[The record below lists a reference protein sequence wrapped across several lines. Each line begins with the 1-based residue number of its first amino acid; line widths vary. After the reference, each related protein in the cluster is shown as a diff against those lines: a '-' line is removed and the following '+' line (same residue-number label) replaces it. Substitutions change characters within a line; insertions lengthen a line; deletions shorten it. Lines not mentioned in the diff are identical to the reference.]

1 MHGRL
6 CCPSPTLKANAG
18 QHSAHADVLRN
29 KFKKIKMDRI
39 LKSNLDE
46 FVQSFGYESEPTEKV
61 FEKFVNFSALSN
73 EFSQKSIGTFEI
85 DQVSVGGNGD
95 IGLDGVSIIANGD
108 LIFSKEQVD
117 DLIDLNGYLEI
128 EFVVT
133 QAKTSPSF
141 SGAEIG
147 TFLFGVEDLFSEL
160 IDDREHHPRRNED
173 ILAIIE
179 LLKYIFDR
187 SAKMDR
193 GLPKLILY
201 YVTTGVWDSAN
212 HDLVSRFESGKRQL
226 DKMRLF
232 SSVTYHALG
241 ADEVTRFYRNT
252 KSKEYAEISFSNKI
266 TLPEIAGIKEG
277 YFGVIPFSEYKKLI
291 IDENDNL
298 KNVFY
303 DNIRS
308 YQGDNLVNKDI
319 DKTLKDG
326 KFDLFTVM
334 NNGVTVLSKSLTPA
348 GNKFT
353 LKDYQIVNGCQTSHV
368 LYFNRNLNGINTLQI
383 PIRIVV
389 SDNEDVKNQVIIAT
403 NSQTEVKREQL
414 VALSEYQKKLESYY
428 NSIIGTGR
436 LYYERRSKQYNAEN
450 SVPKSKIISIPV
462 QIISFTSMILDE
474 PHNVRG
480 YYSKVVENIEK
491 AGKFIFADNHECAP
505 YYMSALAYH
514 RLEYLFRANILDNQF
529 KKAKFHLLLTFRLLA
544 ETREKP
550 KFMNDKAFEKYCQ
563 PIIEKLN
570 DMVECE
576 RIFKEACE
584 VLLSTLP
591 NQSLHDRFI
600 NKLLTQNIGRKL
612 NKIVR

>member
-1 MHGRL
+1 
-6 CCPSPTLKANAG
+6 
-18 QHSAHADVLRN
+18 
-29 KFKKIKMDRI
+29 MDRI
-39 LKSNLDE
+39 LKSNLEE
-46 FVQSFGYESEPTEKV
+46 FVTSFGYENEPTDKA

-95 IGLDGVSIIANGD
+95 IGLDGVAIIANGD

-117 DLIDLNGYLEI
+117 DLIDINGYLEV
-128 EFVVT
+128 EFVIT
-133 QAKTSPSF
+133 QSKMASHF
-141 SGAEIG
+141 NGADIG
-147 TFLFGVEDLFSEL
+147 NFIFGVDDLFSEL
-160 IDDREHHPRRNED
+160 VDDREHHPRRNED
-173 ILAIIE
+173 ILEIIE
-179 LLKYIFDR
+179 LLKYIFDK

-193 GLPKLILY
+193 GLPRLSLY
-201 YVTTGVWDSAN
+201 YVTTGAWDN
-212 HDLVSRFESGKRQL
+212 TNQDLISRFESGKRQL
-226 DKMRLF
+226 EKMRLF
-232 SSVTYHALG
+232 SQVIYKPLG
-241 ADEVTRFYRNT
+241 ADEITNFYRET
-252 KSKEYAEISFSNKI
+252 KSKESAEISFSNKI
-266 TLPEIAGIKEG
+266 TLAEISGIKEG

-308 YQGDNLVNKDI
+308 YQGHNLVNKDI

-334 NNGVTVLSKSLTPA
+334 NNGVTVLAKSLTPA
-348 GNKFT
+348 GNRFS

-368 LYFNRNLNGINTLQI
+368 LYFNRNLSGIDALQI

-389 SDNEDVKNQVIIAT
+389 SDNDDVKNQVIIAT

-428 NSIIGTGR
+428 NSIVGVGR
-436 LYYERRSKQYNAEN
+436 LYYERRSKQYNSDNTVA
-450 SVPKSKIISIPV
+450 KSKIISIPV

-480 YYSKVVENIEK
+480 YYSKIVENIEK
-491 AGKFIFADNHECAP
+491 TGKFIFADNHECAP

-514 RLEYLFRANILDNQF
+514 RLEYLFKAGILDNQY
-529 KKAKFHLLLTFRLLA
+529 KKAKFHLLLTFRLLTEA
-544 ETREKP
+544 REKP
-550 KFMNDKAFEKYCQ
+550 KYLNDKAFEKYCQ

-570 DMVECE
+570 DMEECE
-576 RIFKEACE
+576 RVFKEACT
-584 VLLSTLP
+584 VIADTLP
-591 NQSLHDRFI
+591 NKTIHDRFI
-600 NKLLTQNIGRKL
+600 NKLLTINIARALKK
-612 NKIVR
+612 NVR